1 MLDFGTRGDVDE
13 EQKRGE
19 KEDQYCKT
27 SPHCHCPCALS
38 KQERK
43 SKNYVPVFLLS
54 KWNSTHTTRLTV
66 SNKLNSWGPLPLELL
81 TIGGYWGTPWVYFQP
96 CTAMFTH
103 LIWLYLSYT
112 HISQYIWT
120 VFLYNDIQQRHLRA
134 LIVLYLSTIKLSR
147 FFIAFISLPIPF
159 QLGQTWLYFIIRCQ
173 DDVKPEEK
181 MFWGVLIAHRWR
193 GRHVLSLGLPVL
205 EQRAIYSCVI

>member
-1 MLDFGTRGDVDE
+1 M
-13 EQKRGE
+13 
-19 KEDQYCKT
+19 
-27 SPHCHCPCALS
+27 
-38 KQERK
+38 
-43 SKNYVPVFLLS
+43 VP
-54 KWNSTHTTRLTV
+54 NSSDTTRLTV

-112 HISQYIWT
+112 HISQCIWT
-120 VFLYNDIQQRHLRA
+120 VFLFNDFQQRHLRA
-134 LIVLYLSTIKLSR
+134 LIVLYLSTIKFSR

-181 MFWGVLIAHRWR
+181 MFWGVLIAHCWR

-205 EQRAIYSCVI
+205 EQRTIYSCVI